1 VDHTGYALVDIK
13 DEKEVINLVPD
24 FFRSK
29 TGIVKVDAS
38 ARMRSRKHTQK
49 GQPKGRPAAEQ
60 KMSGF
65 PIRPFFRKPI
75 KEIEMNYNDYIQFVR
90 ERAGIKSEDAAK
102 KAIESVL
109 EVVGQ
114 RITLGQAEDIAAALP
129 PELRPYL
136 RQTPEAEA
144 FDVNEFLKRISDK
157 EGVDVRTAEGHARAV
172 LSVLGEWIPRAEL
185 RDTLEQ
191 IPNDMRN
198 LFYEWV
204 KKAA

>member
-1 VDHTGYALVDIK
+1 
-13 DEKEVINLVPD
+13 
-24 FFRSK
+24 
-29 TGIVKVDAS
+29 
-38 ARMRSRKHTQK
+38 
-49 GQPKGRPAAEQ
+49 
-60 KMSGF
+60 
-65 PIRPFFRKPI
+65 
-75 KEIEMNYNDYIQFVR
+75 MNYNDYIQFVK
-90 ERAGIKSEDAAK
+90 ERAGIKTDSAAR

-114 RITLGQAEDIAAALP
+114 RITIGQAEDIAAALP

-136 RQTPEAEA
+136 RQTPEAEG
-144 FDVNEFLKRISDK
+144 FDLNEFLKRVSDK
-157 EGVDVRTAEGHARAV
+157 EGVNMTTAEGHARAV

-185 RDTLEQ
+185 RGTLEQ